1 MTSKLP
7 FGITKN
13 VEIKKSICNCGFLPL
28 SNLKM
33 KDSKF
38 RSKTGVP
45 TVRDFT
51 LTKYENLLQVI
62 KKTKYSTCT
71 VQDFLKNEPEN
82 CIILRHDVDRA
93 VNRNIT
99 MAKLEHSY
107 GIKSTYYFR
116 HIEETFKPDIIL
128 QMAKMGHEVGFHYEV
143 MDKAN
148 GDTEKAIE
156 IFGKELEDFRKIIQV
171 NTVCMHG
178 NPLKP
183 WSNRDL
189 WKKYSLRDFGLTG
202 EPYLS
207 IDYNKVFYLTDTG
220 RTWADLKIRVKDTI
234 DKFAT
239 NERTDIKS
247 ISSTDD
253 VISLIQSEKFSQICL
268 LVHPNRWCEDFGGWA
283 KELLFQNVKNVGKAG
298 IVWYRARPRKK
309 TL

>member
-1 MTSKLP
+1 M
-7 FGITKN
+7 
-13 VEIKKSICNCGFLPL
+13 
-28 SNLKM
+28 
-33 KDSKF
+33 
-38 RSKTGVP
+38 
-45 TVRDFT
+45 RDFT
-51 LTKYENLLQVI
+51 LAKYESLLQAI
-62 KKTKYSTCT
+62 KKTNYSTCT
-71 VQDFLKNEPEN
+71 VRDFLKTKPKK

-93 VNRNIT
+93 INRNLA

-116 HIEETFKPDIIL
+116 HIEETFKPEIIIR
-128 QMAKMGHEVGFHYEV
+128 MAKMGHEIGFHYEV

-148 GDTEKAIE
+148 GDTGKAIE
-156 IFGKELEDFRKIIQV
+156 IFKKELEDLRIVTESVTEI

-189 WKKYSLRDFGLTG
+189 WKKYDFKDFGLIG

-207 IDYNKVFYLTDTG
+207 IDYNKVCYLTDTG

-234 DKFAT
+234 DRFGA
-239 NERTDIKS
+239 NEKADIKS

-253 VISLIQSEKFSQICL
+253 VIHFIESERVPQICL
-268 LVHPNRWCEDFGGWA
+268 LVHPNRWCEDIAGWT

-298 IVWYRARPRKK
+298 IVWYRNAQRNKEI
-309 TL
+309 TH

>member
-1 MTSKLP
+1 M
-7 FGITKN
+7 
-13 VEIKKSICNCGFLPL
+13 
-28 SNLKM
+28 
-33 KDSKF
+33 
-38 RSKTGVP
+38 
-45 TVRDFT
+45 RDFT
-51 LTKYENLLQVI
+51 LTKYESLLQAI
-62 KKTKYSTCT
+62 KKTNYSTCT
-71 VQDFLKNEPEN
+71 VYDFLKNEPEN

-93 VNRNIT
+93 VNRNLA
-99 MAKLEHSY
+99 MAKLEHRY

-116 HIEETFKPDIIL
+116 HIEETFKPEIIR
-128 QMAKMGHEVGFHYEV
+128 QMARMGHEIGFHYEV

-148 GDTEKAIE
+148 GDMDRAIE
-156 IFGKELEDFRKIIQV
+156 IFKKELEDLRKAAEKVTEI

-189 WKKYSLRDFGLTG
+189 WKKYDFRDFGLIG

-234 DKFAT
+234 DNPGA
-239 NERTDIKS
+239 NEKSDLRS

-253 VISLIQSEKFSQICL
+253 VIRLIQTEKFSQICL
-268 LVHPNRWCEDFGGWA
+268 LVHPNRWCEDLGGWT

-298 IVWYRARPRKK
+298 IVWYRSRTRKK
-309 TL
+309 ETVNAGL

>member
-1 MTSKLP
+1 M
-7 FGITKN
+7 
-13 VEIKKSICNCGFLPL
+13 
-28 SNLKM
+28 
-33 KDSKF
+33 
-38 RSKTGVP
+38 
-45 TVRDFT
+45 RDFT
-51 LTKYENLLQVI
+51 LTKYENLLQAI
-62 KKTKYSTCT
+62 KKTNYSTCT
-71 VQDFLKNEPEN
+71 VYDFLKNKPKK

-93 VNRNIT
+93 VDRNLA

-128 QMAKMGHEVGFHYEV
+128 QMAEMGHEIGFHYEV

-148 GDTEKAIE
+148 GDPEKAIE
-156 IFGKELEDFRKIIQV
+156 IFRDELEDLRKVTENVTEV

-189 WKKYSLRDFGLTG
+189 WQKYDFRDFGLIG

-234 DKFAT
+234 DKSGANAKANF
-239 NERTDIKS
+239 RT

-253 VISLIQSEKFSQICL
+253 VIQLIQNEEIYQICL
-268 LVHPNRWCEDFGGWA
+268 LVHPNRWCEDLSCWT
-283 KELLFQNVKNVGKAG
+283 KELVFQNIKNIGKAG
-298 IVWYRARPRKK
+298 IVLLQNKK
-309 TL
+309 

>member
-1 MTSKLP
+1 M
-7 FGITKN
+7 
-13 VEIKKSICNCGFLPL
+13 
-28 SNLKM
+28 
-33 KDSKF
+33 
-38 RSKTGVP
+38 
-45 TVRDFT
+45 RDFT
-51 LTKYENLLQVI
+51 LTKYESLLQAI
-62 KKTKYSTCT
+62 KKTNYSTCT
-71 VQDFLKNEPEN
+71 VYDFLKNEPEN

-93 VNRNIT
+93 VNRNLA
-99 MAKLEHSY
+99 MAKLEHRY

-116 HIEETFKPDIIL
+116 HIEETFKPEIIR
-128 QMAKMGHEVGFHYEV
+128 QMARMGHEIGFHYEV

-148 GDTEKAIE
+148 GDMDRAIE
-156 IFGKELEDFRKIIQV
+156 IFKKELEDLRKAAEKVTEI

-189 WKKYSLRDFGLTG
+189 WKKYDFRDFGLIG

-234 DKFAT
+234 DNPGA
-239 NERTDIKS
+239 NEKSDLRS

-253 VISLIQSEKFSQICL
+253 VIHLIQTEKLSQICL
-268 LVHPNRWCEDFGGWA
+268 LVHPNRWCEDLGGWT

-298 IVWYRARPRKK
+298 IVWYRSKTRKK
-309 TL
+309 DTVNAGL

>member
-1 MTSKLP
+1 M
-7 FGITKN
+7 
-13 VEIKKSICNCGFLPL
+13 
-28 SNLKM
+28 
-33 KDSKF
+33 
-38 RSKTGVP
+38 
-45 TVRDFT
+45 RDFT
-51 LTKYENLLQVI
+51 LTKYESLLQAI
-62 KKTKYSTCT
+62 KKTNYSTCT
-71 VQDFLKNEPEN
+71 VYDFLKNEPEN

-93 VNRNIT
+93 VNRNLA
-99 MAKLEHSY
+99 MAKLEHRY

-116 HIEETFKPDIIL
+116 HIEETFKPEIIR
-128 QMAKMGHEVGFHYEV
+128 QMARMGHEIGFHYEV

-148 GDTEKAIE
+148 GDMDRAIE
-156 IFGKELEDFRKIIQV
+156 IFKKELEDLRKAAEKVTEI

-189 WKKYSLRDFGLTG
+189 WKKYDFRDFGLIG

-234 DKFAT
+234 DNPGA
-239 NERTDIKS
+239 NEKSDLRS

-253 VISLIQSEKFSQICL
+253 VIRLIQTEKISQICL
-268 LVHPNRWCEDFGGWA
+268 LVHPNRWCEDLGGWT

-298 IVWYRARPRKK
+298 IVWYRSRTRKK
-309 TL
+309 DTVNAGL

>member
-1 MTSKLP
+1 M
-7 FGITKN
+7 
-13 VEIKKSICNCGFLPL
+13 
-28 SNLKM
+28 
-33 KDSKF
+33 
-38 RSKTGVP
+38 
-45 TVRDFT
+45 
-51 LTKYENLLQVI
+51 QAI
-62 KKTKYSTCT
+62 KKTNYSTCT
-71 VQDFLKNEPEN
+71 VRDFLKNKPEN
-82 CIILRHDVDRA
+82 CIILRHDVDRE
-93 VNRNIT
+93 VNRNLD
-99 MAKLEHSY
+99 MAKLEQSY

-116 HIEETFKPDIIL
+116 HIKETFRPDIIL
-128 QMAKMGHEVGFHYEV
+128 QMAEMGHEIGFHYEV

-148 GDTEKAIE
+148 GDTDKAIE
-156 IFGKELEDFRKIIQV
+156 IFREELEDFREITEI

-189 WKKYSLRDFGLTG
+189 WKKYNLKDFGLTG

-234 DKFAT
+234 DKPKGNSEEKSIKNAK
-239 NERTDIKS
+239 EDIRA

-283 KELLFQNVKNVGKAG
+283 RELLFQNVKNIGKAG
-298 IVWYRARPRKK
+298 IVWYRNIQRNKEIIH
-309 TL
+309 

>member
-1 MTSKLP
+1 M
-7 FGITKN
+7 
-13 VEIKKSICNCGFLPL
+13 
-28 SNLKM
+28 
-33 KDSKF
+33 
-38 RSKTGVP
+38 
-45 TVRDFT
+45 VRDFT
-51 LTKYENLLQVI
+51 LTKYENLLQAI
-62 KKTKYSTCT
+62 KKTAYSTCT
-71 VQDFLKNEPEN
+71 VYDFLKNEPGN

-93 VNRNIT
+93 VNRNLA

-116 HIEETFKPDIIL
+116 HIEETFRPDIIL
-128 QMAKMGHEVGFHYEV
+128 QMAEMGHEIGFHYEV

-148 GDTEKAIE
+148 GNTEKAIE
-156 IFGKELEDFRKIIQV
+156 IFKKELEDFRKITEI

-189 WKKYSLRDFGLTG
+189 WQKYSIKDFRLTG

-234 DKFAT
+234 DNPGA
-239 NERTDIKS
+239 NEKS
-247 ISSTDD
+247 TLREISSTDD
-253 VISLIQSEKFSQICL
+253 VIRLIQTEKMSQICL

-283 KELLFQNVKNVGKAG
+283 KELLFQNIKNVGKAG
-298 IVWYRARPRKK
+298 IVWYRSKTRKK
-309 TL
+309 DTINAGL

>member
-1 MTSKLP
+1 M
-7 FGITKN
+7 
-13 VEIKKSICNCGFLPL
+13 
-28 SNLKM
+28 
-33 KDSKF
+33 
-38 RSKTGVP
+38 
-45 TVRDFT
+45 RDFT
-51 LTKYENLLQVI
+51 LTKYESLLQAI
-62 KKTKYSTCT
+62 KKTNYSTCT
-71 VQDFLKNEPEN
+71 VYDFLKNEPEN

-93 VNRNIT
+93 VNRNLA
-99 MAKLEHSY
+99 MAKLEHRY

-116 HIEETFKPDIIL
+116 HIEETFKPEIIR
-128 QMAKMGHEVGFHYEV
+128 QMARMGHEIGFHYEV

-148 GDTEKAIE
+148 GDMDRAIE
-156 IFGKELEDFRKIIQV
+156 IFKKELEDLRKAAEKVTKI

-189 WKKYSLRDFGLTG
+189 WKKYDFRDFGLIG

-234 DKFAT
+234 DNPGA
-239 NERTDIKS
+239 NEKSDLRS

-253 VISLIQSEKFSQICL
+253 VIRLIQTEKISQICL
-268 LVHPNRWCEDFGGWA
+268 LVHPNRWCEDLGGWT

-298 IVWYRARPRKK
+298 IVWYRNIQRKEI
-309 TL
+309 TH

>member
-1 MTSKLP
+1 M
-7 FGITKN
+7 
-13 VEIKKSICNCGFLPL
+13 
-28 SNLKM
+28 
-33 KDSKF
+33 
-38 RSKTGVP
+38 
-45 TVRDFT
+45 
-51 LTKYENLLQVI
+51 
-62 KKTKYSTCT
+62 
-71 VQDFLKNEPEN
+71 DFLKNEPEK

-93 VNRNIT
+93 VNRNLA

-116 HIEETFKPDIIL
+116 HIKETFIPEIIL
-128 QMAKMGHEVGFHYEV
+128 QMAEMGHEIGYHYEV

-148 GDTEKAIE
+148 GDMDKAIE
-156 IFGKELEDFRKIIQV
+156 IFREELEDFRKIAEI

-189 WKKYSLRDFGLTG
+189 WKKYDFRDFGLTG

-234 DKFAT
+234 DRPDNKSGEKSGT
-239 NERTDIKS
+239 NSIAGANSTANTNSIADAKASTTAKAGLRP

-253 VISLIQSEKFSQICL
+253 VIRLIQSENVSRICL
-268 LVHPNRWCEDFGGWA
+268 LVHPNRWCEDFGGWT

-298 IVWYRARPRKK
+298 IVWYRSRGRKK
-309 TL
+309 DTINAEL

>member
-1 MTSKLP
+1 M
-7 FGITKN
+7 
-13 VEIKKSICNCGFLPL
+13 
-28 SNLKM
+28 
-33 KDSKF
+33 
-38 RSKTGVP
+38 
-45 TVRDFT
+45 RDFT
-51 LTKYENLLQVI
+51 LTKYESLLQAI
-62 KKTKYSTCT
+62 KKTDYSTCT
-71 VQDFLKNEPEN
+71 VYDFLKNKPVK

-93 VNRNIT
+93 VNRNLE

-128 QMAKMGHEVGFHYEV
+128 QMAEMGHEIGFHYEV

-148 GDTEKAIE
+148 GDTDKAIE
-156 IFGKELEDFRKIIQV
+156 IFKTELEDLRKVTENVTEI

-189 WKKYSLRDFGLTG
+189 WQKYDFRDFGLAG

-234 DKFAT
+234 DRPGDISGDKSEGKSGSKSESKSGT
-239 NERTDIKS
+239 NAKANPRA

-253 VISLIQSEKFSQICL
+253 VIRLIQSEKVSQICL
-268 LVHPNRWCEDFGGWA
+268 LVHPNRWCEDFGGWT

-298 IVWYRARPRKK
+298 IVWYRSRTQKK
-309 TL
+309 DTMTAGL

>member
-1 MTSKLP
+1 
-7 FGITKN
+7 
-13 VEIKKSICNCGFLPL
+13 
-28 SNLKM
+28 
-33 KDSKF
+33 
-38 RSKTGVP
+38 
-45 TVRDFT
+45 VRDFT
-51 LTKYENLLQVI
+51 LTKYESLLQAI
-62 KKTKYSTCT
+62 KKTNYSTCT
-71 VQDFLKNEPEN
+71 VYDFLKNEPEN

-93 VNRNIT
+93 VNRNLA
-99 MAKLEHSY
+99 MAKLEHRY

-116 HIEETFKPDIIL
+116 HIEETFKPEIIR
-128 QMAKMGHEVGFHYEV
+128 QMARMGHEIGFHYEV

-148 GDTEKAIE
+148 GDMDRAIE
-156 IFGKELEDFRKIIQV
+156 IFKKELEDLRKAAEKVTKI

-189 WKKYSLRDFGLTG
+189 WKKYDFRDFGLIG

-234 DKFAT
+234 DNPGA
-239 NERTDIKS
+239 NEKSDLRS

-253 VISLIQSEKFSQICL
+253 VIRLIQTEKFSQICL
-268 LVHPNRWCEDFGGWA
+268 LVHPNRWCEDLGGWT

-298 IVWYRARPRKK
+298 IVWYRSRTRKK
-309 TL
+309 ETVNAGL

>member
-1 MTSKLP
+1 M
-7 FGITKN
+7 
-13 VEIKKSICNCGFLPL
+13 
-28 SNLKM
+28 
-33 KDSKF
+33 
-38 RSKTGVP
+38 
-45 TVRDFT
+45 RDFT
-51 LTKYENLLQVI
+51 LTKYESLLQAV
-62 KKTKYSTCT
+62 KKTNYSTCT
-71 VQDFLKNEPEN
+71 VYDFLKNEPEN

-93 VNRNIT
+93 VNRNLA

-116 HIEETFKPDIIL
+116 HIEETFKPEIIR
-128 QMAKMGHEVGFHYEV
+128 QMARMGHEIGFHYEV

-148 GDTEKAIE
+148 GDMDRAIE
-156 IFGKELEDFRKIIQV
+156 IFKKELEDLRKATEKITEI

-189 WKKYSLRDFGLTG
+189 WRKYDFRDFGLAG

-234 DKFAT
+234 DKSEGKSGAS
-239 NERTDIKS
+239 EKADLRS

-253 VISLIQSEKFSQICL
+253 VISLIQSEKISQICL
-268 LVHPNRWCEDFGGWA
+268 LVHPNRWCEDLGGWT

-298 IVWYRARPRKK
+298 IVWYRSRTRKK
-309 TL
+309 QIMKAGL

>member
-1 MTSKLP
+1 M
-7 FGITKN
+7 
-13 VEIKKSICNCGFLPL
+13 
-28 SNLKM
+28 
-33 KDSKF
+33 
-38 RSKTGVP
+38 
-45 TVRDFT
+45 RDFT
-51 LTKYENLLQVI
+51 LTKYESLLQAI
-62 KKTKYSTCT
+62 KETDYSTCT
-71 VQDFLKNEPEN
+71 VYDFLKNRPEK

-93 VNRNIT
+93 VNRNLA

-116 HIEETFKPDIIL
+116 HIEETFKPEIIR
-128 QMAKMGHEVGFHYEV
+128 QMAEMGHEIGFHYEV

-148 GDTEKAIE
+148 GNPEKAIE
-156 IFGKELEDFRKIIQV
+156 IFREELEDLRKVTENLTEI

-189 WKKYSLRDFGLTG
+189 WQKYDFRDFGLIG

-234 DKFAT
+234 DKSEGKFEVNAKV
-239 NERTDIKS
+239 DLKS

-253 VISLIQSEKFSQICL
+253 VIRLIRTETVPQICL
-268 LVHPNRWCEDFGGWA
+268 LVHPNRWCEDFSGWA

-298 IVWYRARPRKK
+298 IVWYRSRTRKK
-309 TL
+309 DTVNAGL